1 MTNKDENEHT
11 MDDGINKEIMNDWTK
26 KPDSDD
32 KSRQEWTHHGWW
44 NQQRNYEWVN
54 EGNLTVMASQEWT
67 HNEINNQLIK
77 EEWMSEWKKERNL
90 TVMTCQGSRIFL
102 HPILFVN
109 QPHLKNT
116 RPSSVSFQ
124 RRGKEKGRCSRHAQ
138 PRDGRPDW
146 VEGAE
151 VGRTVGRCHQHLRQP
166 SLLLLVD
173 LLPPSL
179 PAWSPPPPSPSSP
192 PGGRPPGGAP
202 SAGQMLVLLR
212 KVVWSTCLVAKFKI
226 KWKRQTWVGKLCL
239 HVGQADLGECTWIS
253 CNGIRLDSNLKY
265 EDWDHLESW
274 TFMKTS
280 NWTQI

>member
-1 MTNKDENEHT
+1 M
-11 MDDGINKEIMNDWTK
+11 
-26 KPDSDD
+26 
-32 KSRQEWTHHGWW
+32 
-44 NQQRNYEWVN
+44 
-54 EGNLTVMASQEWT
+54 
-67 HNEINNQLIK
+67 
-77 EEWMSEWKKERNL
+77 KERNL

-166 SLLLLVD
+166 SLLLLLD

-212 KVVWSTCLVAKFKI
+212 KVVWSTNSKLNERDKPGLASCACTWDK
-226 KWKRQTWVGKLCL
+226 QTWVN
-239 HVGQADLGECTWIS
+239 ALGS
-253 CNGIRLDSNLKY
+253 RAMASD
-265 EDWDHLESW
+265 
-274 TFMKTS
+274 
-280 NWTQI
+280 WTQI